1 MWPASKLV
9 EMHLTE
15 GRVKKIV
22 EFSTKR
28 LTPHPHGRVGV
39 EIEDNAIQLPTEL
52 ELGLSLA
59 NGKSI

>member
-1 MWPASKLV
+1 
-9 EMHLTE
+9 MHLTE
-15 GRVKKIV
+15 GRVKKKV